1 MPIGT
6 HLHPYIAW
14 QYRGATMLSNVEGQI
29 SYTRFLPSALSY
41 WVGRLQINKRS
52 YYIYNV

>member
-6 HLHPYIAW
+6 HLHPYIAR

-29 SYTRFLPSALSY
+29 SYTRFLPSALMDRTR
-41 WVGRLQINKRS
+41 RLE
-52 YYIYNV
+52 IYK